1 MEKLWAGRFKSAL
14 DGAADDFN
22 ASIRVDARMYRE
34 DIEGSQAHVRMLG
47 ACGIVT
53 EAEAERILRALGE
66 IRAELD
72 DGRLEID
79 PACED
84 IHSFVEKTLTAR
96 IGDTG
101 KKLHTA
107 RSRNDQVAVD
117 TRLYLRRMADEEKEA
132 LLRLVRTLVAL
143 AKAHTETILPGYT
156 HLQRAQPIS
165 FAQQLLAYANMFLR
179 DLERLADCRAR
190 INRCPLGAAA
200 LAGTTYPIDRAL
212 TARLLGFDG
221 VCENSIDAVSDRD
234 YVIELAFVNA
244 MIAMHISR
252 LAEEVTLWASYEFR
266 FVELSDAF
274 STGSSIMPQK
284 KNPDIAELARGKCG
298 RVYGDLHTLLTL
310 LKGLPLAYNK
320 DMQEDKEAV
329 FDSVDTILATLGV
342 LAPMLE
348 TMTVRAADMR
358 RAADGG
364 YINATDCAD
373 YLAKKGL
380 PFRDA
385 YKVTG
390 ALVAYAIDA
399 GKTLAELPLD
409 EYRRVW
415 PRFDADVYAA
425 LGMDTGMALRN

>member
-156 HLQRAQPIS
+156 HL
-165 FAQQLLAYANMFLR
+165 
-179 DLERLADCRAR
+179 RAR
-190 INRCPLGAAA
+190 SPSASHSSFWRTRICSCAIWSGWPTAA
-200 LAGTTYPIDRAL
+200 RASTAARWARRRWPARPTPS
-212 TARLLGFDG
+212 TAR
-221 VCENSIDAVSDRD
+221 
-234 YVIELAFVNA
+234 
-244 MIAMHISR
+244 
-252 LAEEVTLWASYEFR
+252 
-266 FVELSDAF
+266 
-274 STGSSIMPQK
+274 
-284 KNPDIAELARGKCG
+284 
-298 RVYGDLHTLLTL
+298 
-310 LKGLPLAYNK
+310 
-320 DMQEDKEAV
+320 
-329 FDSVDTILATLGV
+329 
-342 LAPMLE
+342 
-348 TMTVRAADMR
+348 
-358 RAADGG
+358 
-364 YINATDCAD
+364 
-373 YLAKKGL
+373 
-380 PFRDA
+380 
-385 YKVTG
+385 
-390 ALVAYAIDA
+390 
-399 GKTLAELPLD
+399 
-409 EYRRVW
+409 
-415 PRFDADVYAA
+415 
-425 LGMDTGMALRN
+425 